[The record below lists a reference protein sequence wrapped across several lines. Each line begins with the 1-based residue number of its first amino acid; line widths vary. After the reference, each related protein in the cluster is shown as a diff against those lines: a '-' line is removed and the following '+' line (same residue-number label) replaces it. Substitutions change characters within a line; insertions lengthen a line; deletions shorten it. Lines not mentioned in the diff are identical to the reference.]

1 MAKGGGTSAR
11 PRAVEEE
18 QRNAW
23 APARSRG
30 GVGEA
35 AQSGGQRGDTPAAL
49 NRGVGLRWKKK
60 DPFAISKN
68 SRDHSVN
75 KQ

>member
-1 MAKGGGTSAR
+1 MAKQGSTSAR
-11 PRAVEEE
+11 PRVVEKE
-18 QRNAW
+18 QRDAW
-23 APARSRG
+23 APAQSRTW
-30 GVGEA
+30 A
-35 AQSGGQRGDTPAAL
+35 DWLSTAPATLHSGGGRR
-49 NRGVGLRWKKK
+49 NREASWRWKKK